1 MITCRLTYRSRI
13 RAFKVWIHGR
23 KPMPMCLDS
32 DGISTKDTH
41 GTDVFVCDE
50 VENLIYLVQQCAIP
64 KSATKWPSQLI
75 TWTRTTITDPRN
87 DHHRESPE
95 KGNPYGPMG
104 WSPVGFLSCRWHG
117 IPSASWCH
125 WSCGSLHKS
134 ALEFR
139 GFQPPQGLVGEW
151 RKREVFPEIANS
163 SMLLEDYFHSHNLA
177 GESLYL
183 RILRERSQQIYC
195 ASETCW
201 NIFHFPPQKGR
212 WLIPST
218 FPHSKR
224 HMWRYQIGV
233 CVEPFLTEFFVKV
246 VQPEIRP
253 KKNIC
258 LKSLNR
264 IREVEFSFVWKVF
277 FIDLGG
283 QTGGKRVVTPKPRI
297 KTVETR
303 KGARFHRSDV
313 TFIISTKS

>member
-1 MITCRLTYRSRI
+1 MGFHQQVDAI
-13 RAFKVWIHGR
+13 
-23 KPMPMCLDS
+23 D
-32 DGISTKDTH
+32 
-41 GTDVFVCDE
+41 
-50 VENLIYLVQQCAIP
+50 LVVL
-64 KSATKWPSQLI
+64 W
-75 TWTRTTITDPRN
+75 
-87 DHHRESPE
+87 
-95 KGNPYGPMG
+95 
-104 WSPVGFLSCRWHG
+104 
-117 IPSASWCH
+117 
-125 WSCGSLHKS
+125 HKS

-201 NIFHFPPQKGR
+201 NIFHFLPKKGR

-303 KGARFHRSDV
+303 KGGKISQEWCHFYHINEKLDGFSHQKKAGDFWDSGILW
-313 TFIISTKS
+313 FISEGNTWNK